1 VTLSVQEARTIL
13 NRGHPHHP
21 TARIRRKETIMSKRH
36 VVFCYIVLPIAAV
49 LLPLVGGRLWV
60 SIMLLAVVALNVIVD
75 TLLKEK

>member
-1 VTLSVQEARTIL
+1 
-13 NRGHPHHP
+13 
-21 TARIRRKETIMSKRH
+21 MSKLH
-36 VVFCYIVLPIAAV
+36 IVFCYIVLPIAAV